1 MPLAR
6 QEAQAERKHPLA
18 DLNPSTAIGA
28 HNIDALSAFVQAN
41 GGGPQ
46 RPAESGI
53 ALRGPDPARGG
64 QLFRLNCAQC
74 HNFTGQGGALS
85 SGKFAPALSP
95 ATEDQIYT
103 AMLSGPQ
110 SMPHFSDRQLSPDEK
125 KDIIAYIKTVVDG
138 GNDPGGNGLGGIGP
152 VSEGLIAFVVGITAL
167 VGFTLWLGAK
177 A

>member
-1 MPLAR
+1 
-6 QEAQAERKHPLA
+6 
-18 DLNPSTAIGA
+18 
-28 HNIDALSAFVQAN
+28 
-41 GGGPQ
+41 
-46 RPAESGI
+46 
-53 ALRGPDPARGG
+53 
-64 QLFRLNCAQC
+64 
-74 HNFTGQGGALS
+74 
-85 SGKFAPALSP
+85 
-95 ATEDQIYT
+95 
-103 AMLSGPQ
+103 MLSGPQ